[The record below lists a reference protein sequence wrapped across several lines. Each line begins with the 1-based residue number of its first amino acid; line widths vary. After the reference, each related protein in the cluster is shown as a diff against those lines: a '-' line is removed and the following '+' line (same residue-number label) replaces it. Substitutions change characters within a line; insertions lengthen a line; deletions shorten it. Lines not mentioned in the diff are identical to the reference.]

1 MNAENQTLQNREP
14 SRATKKEQ
22 ERRPSVKRY
31 HAICEAL
38 SLGKKNG
45 EVETHVP
52 PLLSH
57 RYGFLLAVFTSAVGE
72 ASNGDAV
79 HPHLRAPMCAI

>member
-1 MNAENQTLQNREP
+1 MNAENQTLQNREL

-45 EVETHVP
+45 EVETQYHHFCHIDMVFY
-52 PLLSH
+52 LLSS
-57 RYGFLLAVFTSAVGE
+57 RQQLAK
-72 ASNGDAV
+72 
-79 HPHLRAPMCAI
+79 RPMVTLYIHN